1 VDKGSPRPFGNV
13 FLDGWDIDLESQG
26 GSGSPNSYKYLGS
39 MLNHL
44 RGYFARD
51 TSHAYHI
58 AGAPQCPLPESNMGL
73 SMTQAKYDYLW
84 IQFYNNNCAA
94 NDLFRDSNENPN
106 GAGYFN
112 LKDWPKY
119 LGNGASKNAKLL
131 VGLPGASDAAENYDF
146 VASKNLASLVSQ
158 AQNVPNFAG
167 VMIYDAGAVSE
178 SSTNG
183 KDYAQLV
190 KDALNN
196 A

>member
-1 VDKGSPRPFGNV
+1 
-13 FLDGWDIDLESQG
+13 
-26 GSGSPNSYKYLGS
+26 
-39 MLNHL
+39 
-44 RGYFARD
+44 
-51 TSHAYHI
+51 
-58 AGAPQCPLPESNMGL
+58 MGL